1 MTPQERLI
9 FKFLLTVLIVGLV
22 TGFVRREWF
31 SDTLLDVEE
40 ASKMAGE
47 IEAIVTNIK
56 NEDINLKDE
65 IVQGNKKTEINV
77 STGSFGKDSSIIPA
91 GKVNLNA
98 STKTELMSL
107 PGIGPSIAE
116 RIIIY
121 RDDHGHFKKVEDITK
136 VKGIGKVTLGKI
148 RDLVTP

>member
-1 MTPQERLI
+1 MTPQEKLI

-56 NEDINLKDE
+56 NENINLKYE
-65 IVQGNKKTEINV
+65 IVQGNEKTEINV
-77 STGSFGKDSSIIPA
+77 KGSSIIPA
-91 GKVNLNA
+91 GKVNLNT
-98 STKTELMSL
+98 STKTELTSL
-107 PGIGPSIAE
+107 PGIGPALAE
-116 RIIIY
+116 RILIY
-121 RDDHGHFKKVEDITK
+121 RQDYGFFQSIDDLSK
-136 VKGIGKVTLGKI
+136 VKGIGKKTLERL
-148 RDLVTP
+148 RDLVYI

>member
-1 MTPQERLI
+1 MTPQEKLI
-9 FKFLLTVLIVGLV
+9 FRFLLTALIVGLV

-56 NEDINLKDE
+56 NENINLKDE
-65 IVQGNKKTEINV
+65 IVQGNEKTEINV
-77 STGSFGKDSSIIPA
+77 KDSSIIPT
-91 GKVNLNA
+91 GKVNLNN

-136 VKGIGKVTLGKI
+136 VKGIGKTKLGKI
-148 RDLVTP
+148 RDLVTL